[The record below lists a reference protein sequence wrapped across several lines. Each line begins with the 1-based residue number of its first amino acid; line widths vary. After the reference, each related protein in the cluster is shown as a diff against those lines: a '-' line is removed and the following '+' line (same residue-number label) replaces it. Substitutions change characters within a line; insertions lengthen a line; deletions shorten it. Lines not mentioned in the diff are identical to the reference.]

1 MRNDDYWRE
10 RMKMLEDALLDDSYK
25 TVKNIEEQFARAN
38 RSIEADLARWYQRF
52 ADNNEITLAEA
63 RKLLTSDE
71 LAEFKWTVQDYI
83 RHGQSL
89 DKAWA
94 KQLENASARVHIS
107 RLDSLKIQLQQH
119 AEELAGKTLA
129 GAENTIKGTY
139 RESYYHTAFEFQ
151 KGIGLGWSLQSINKA
166 QIDKVLSKPWS
177 TDMKTFRDRC
187 WTNKEALVNSVNKEL
202 TQMIM
207 RGESP
212 DRAIKAIQKQ
222 FNVAKNKAGRLI
234 MTESAAFAATA
245 RQDCFESLGIEQ
257 YVIVGT
263 LDNETC
269 SLCGSLDGKHF
280 KMSEYQVGTTAP
292 PFHPWCR
299 CCTAPYYDDW
309 DEFDVDTYRAA
320 RDDEGEYYEVPRDM
334 TYKTWKEKALKN
346 SGLTNSSESAIIY
359 KEPQVGYRDYET
371 AEKLLAKDA
380 TTWQAEISANS
391 KDSIVS
397 YTDDIYLDL
406 NDWLR
411 NGMEYDDDLF
421 ETLTADIDA
430 GISDFN
436 LSQAIS
442 VIRGTSTEIL
452 RGHDLSSIIGET
464 LWDPGYLS
472 TTIEKSIAAD
482 FADMAVKN
490 SGGKRLF
497 LQFDI
502 PAGKGRGA
510 FVDGISSHPGELE
523 FLVKRDAEFE
533 VYALEEFEG
542 DMLLKARWK
551 E

>member
-1 MRNDDYWRE
+1 MRNDAYWRE
-10 RMKMLEDALLDDSYK
+10 RMRMLEDALLNDSYE

-63 RKLLTSDE
+63 KRLLTSDE

-83 RHGQSL
+83 KHGQSL
-89 DKAWA
+89 NPAWA

-129 GAENTIKGTY
+129 GAESTITGTY

-151 KGIGLGWSLQSINKA
+151 KGIGLGWSLQSIDKA

-222 FNVAKNKAGRLI
+222 FNVAKNKAGCLT

-263 LDNETC
+263 LDNKTC

-334 TYKTWKEKALKN
+334 TYKAWKEKAFTEPAKARYNTLAQKIFTDIAEN
-346 SGLTNSSESAIIY
+346 YSHKLNVGQQNKHIVGTN
-359 KEPQVGYRDYET
+359 
-371 AEKLLAKDA
+371 
-380 TTWQAEISANS
+380 
-391 KDSIVS
+391 
-397 YTDDIYLDL
+397 
-406 NDWLR
+406 
-411 NGMEYDDDLF
+411 EYDPARG
-421 ETLTADIDA
+421 TLTADPQEL
-430 GISDFN
+430 F
-436 LSQAIS
+436 
-442 VIRGTSTEIL
+442 
-452 RGHDLSSIIGET
+452 DLYGGKSEPIIGKTDNWTEKERFYHT
-464 LWDPGYLS
+464 EVIGVYRSLTGEEFP
-472 TTIEKSIAAD
+472 TTNGIIHYSKTRGWHI
-482 FADMAVKN
+482 
-490 SGGKRLF
+490 R
-497 LQFDI
+497 
-502 PAGKGRGA
+502 PAKPGKG
-510 FVDGISSHPGELE
+510 
-523 FLVKRDAEFE
+523 VK
-533 VYALEEFEG
+533 
-542 DMLLKARWK
+542 
-551 E
+551 